1 MVKGMDVYI
10 YTYTNYKHRNLTLN
24 ICSPSYD
31 PLACFLA
38 KTSPNWH
45 FKTTVFYG
53 VGFLTPCPTTN
64 MEGQG
69 FKSGFTPLVGLYKL
83 DFVLFMYY
91 NHKVIIICI
100 LLSRLILYH
109 ACCNLLT
116 SSISTPVD
124 LWNTKLLLLLLLL
137 SLSSSSSSLLETVP
151 AMEKSSR

>member
-91 NHKVIIICI
+91 NRK
-100 LLSRLILYH
+100 
-109 ACCNLLT
+109 
-116 SSISTPVD
+116 
-124 LWNTKLLLLLLLL
+124 
-137 SLSSSSSSLLETVP
+137 SLLYVSYCRDSFSTMPIVIYWQVIYP
-151 AMEKSSR
+151 LWWISRILNYYYYYYYYYYYWCPRV